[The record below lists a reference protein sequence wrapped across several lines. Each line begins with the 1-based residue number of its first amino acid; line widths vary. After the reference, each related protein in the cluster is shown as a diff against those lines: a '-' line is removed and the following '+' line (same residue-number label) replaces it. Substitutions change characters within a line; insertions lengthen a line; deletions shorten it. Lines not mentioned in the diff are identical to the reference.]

1 MSSSTRAPR
10 RVVDPTRPRVPSRE
24 DGVVAWMSEVAGG
37 RVGDYAAIGRASLPT
52 ILWFLSTA
60 VTAMVAGSVLL
71 RGHCVNQGWTSPDQ
85 FWHACYSDVPVVYQS
100 SGLAAGGWPYG
111 ADVSLNQPVVTGLA
125 AWAVG
130 QLVPPTSPA
139 TAATAYFGL
148 WSGLT
153 VVLLVVL
160 VCALAT
166 TRPRTPWVTAHL
178 ALSPVL
184 LPAALAS
191 FEIVAVALAGFGLV
205 AWARRRPM
213 LAGVLFGLATLGRL
227 YALFL
232 VLAII
237 ATSLRTGRT
246 QALTRMLLALTLT
259 AVVVLGASM
268 LLAGG
273 SPLQAYAS
281 WLDSGAGYGS
291 LWQLLSIIGVN
302 PPALVWTVVAVIGWL
317 AAVVV
322 GTLFALS
329 TDRRPAIAEVALV
342 MLVVSSLLAKAL
354 PIQTSLWLCL
364 LLGLVGVRWRYHLI
378 WAATELAY
386 YVGVWL
392 YIGLQSDANRGLP
405 GPWYAV
411 LVLAR
416 LAAWAMLAVVVVRT
430 ARARPPVRAVAPDP
444 IVALTTVG
452 ARPAPGLDASTVDPD
467 ELAGPLRGAP
477 DHVVV
482 RLV

>member
-273 SPLQAYAS
+273 SP
-281 WLDSGAGYGS
+281 
-291 LWQLLSIIGVN
+291 
-302 PPALVWTVVAVIGWL
+302 P
-317 AAVVV
+317 
-322 GTLFALS
+322 
-329 TDRRPAIAEVALV
+329 
-342 MLVVSSLLAKAL
+342 
-354 PIQTSLWLCL
+354 
-364 LLGLVGVRWRYHLI
+364 GLR
-378 WAATELAY
+378 
-386 YVGVWL
+386 
-392 YIGLQSDANRGLP
+392 
-405 GPWYAV
+405 
-411 LVLAR
+411 VLAR
-416 LAAWAMLAVVVVRT
+416 QRRGLRLAVAAAVDHRGEPARAGLDRGGRHRLARRRRRRHPVRAVDRPAARDRRGRPRDAGRLEPARQGAAHPDLAVAVPAARTGRCAVALPPDLGGHRAGLLRGRVALHRSAVRRQPRAARAVVRR
-430 ARARPPVRAVAPDP
+430 ARARPARRLGHARRRRGPHRPRSAPVRAVAPDP